1 MNFGHTFGH
10 AIEKLTN
17 YKKFTHGEAI
27 VYGMKFA
34 LKLSYHL
41 GMISSE
47 YLTNSF
53 DLINGYNLINKKL
66 PNFKF
71 DNIIKTMK
79 LDKKVEHNK
88 LRFILNNEN
97 YMVSIVNDIDIND
110 IKNAL

>member
-1 MNFGHTFGH
+1 
-10 AIEKLTN
+10 
-17 YKKFTHGEAI
+17 
-27 VYGMKFA
+27 MKFA